1 VRGAGP
7 PNRWEAFR
15 VGPASGFTTLRAG
28 GPADDPLATVREL
41 LDEVAPGAGIARAHQ
56 VHGRE
61 VYVARGPT
69 FLPYPRADA
78 LVTDKR
84 GLAVVVLT
92 ADCIP
97 VLLADERGGVA
108 GAVHAGRRGALADTV
123 GAALELIESR
133 FGAGP
138 SSLFAHVGPGIGPC
152 CYEVSEGIADEMAG
166 RWGERF
172 VRRVQGKGPR
182 LDLPGL
188 VRHQLLARGVSPDR
202 ITASGD
208 CTRCRSDRYWSHR
221 ALGEAAGR
229 MASGVLL
236 EGR

>member
-1 VRGAGP
+1 MRGA
-7 PNRWEAFR
+7 RWDVFR
-15 VGPASGFTTLRAG
+15 VGPATGFTTLRAG
-28 GPADDPLATVREL
+28 NPADDPLDTVREL
-41 LDEVAPGAGIARAHQ
+41 LDGVAPGAGIARAHQ

-61 VYVARGPT
+61 VYHARGPT
-69 FLPYPRADA
+69 SLPYPRADA
-78 LVTDKR
+78 LVTGKK

-97 VLLADERGGVA
+97 VLLADEGGSVA

-123 GAALELIESR
+123 GAALEFIERR
-133 FGAGP
+133 FGAEP
-138 SSLFAHVGPGIGPC
+138 PSLFAHVGPGIGPC
-152 CYEVSEGIADEMAG
+152 CYEVSDAIADEIAC

-172 VRRVQGKGPR
+172 VRRVPDGGPR

-188 VRHQLLARGVSPDR
+188 VRHQLLARGVDPDR

-229 MASGVLL
+229 MATGVLL
-236 EGR
+236 EG

>member
-1 VRGAGP
+1 MRDAGS
-7 PNRWEAFR
+7 PNRWEVFQ
-15 VGPASGFTTLRAG
+15 VGPATGFITLRAG
-28 GPADDPLATVREL
+28 HPADDPLATVREL
-41 LDEVAPGAGIARAHQ
+41 LDGIAPGAGIARAHQ

-61 VYVARGPT
+61 VFLAEGPT

-78 LVTDKR
+78 LVTDKK

-92 ADCIP
+92 ADCFP
-97 VLLADERGGVA
+97 VLLADERSRVA
-108 GAVHAGRRGALADTV
+108 GAVHAGRRGALADVV
-123 GAALELIESR
+123 GAALELIERR
-133 FGAGP
+133 FAVGL
-138 SSLFAHVGPGIGPC
+138 SSLFAQVGPGIGPC
-152 CYEVSEGIADEMAG
+152 CYEVSDEIADEFAG

-172 VRRVQGKGPR
+172 VRRVPDGGPR

-188 VRHQLLARGVSPDR
+188 VLHQLLARGVSPDR

-229 MASGVLL
+229 MATGVLL